1 MPTQVTTSALLAQES
16 SRASITVEEGATY
29 APSTSSQSQFLTEA
43 ESRCPSLEG
52 GNKQHSP
59 QADHGE
65 QSPPSTLVR
74 PASSMVDRSANDQS
88 RDTDGNSTSEPPEP
102 LDAGEI
108 ERHDEVDN
116 VLEMSDPASFIKR
129 RVDPILR
136 HNLIMKGANQPKEKE
151 VITGKFPR
159 SKFGSK
165 YRSFSDSWYFVKV
178 GEEKVH
184 RNWLSYSPKED
195 AAFCHNCIF
204 FGGKNKEVA
213 FTQVGCRNWKD
224 AHERFSKHERSQ
236 AHVDATLDFVCYCSR
251 TSIDQQLSAEAA
263 RLEWERHKQV
273 EQNRNTM
280 KRLTDITIFLAK
292 QGLALRGHREDMSM
306 ESANKGNFIAT
317 AEFLSKYDEAM
328 ASHLSKVK
336 KERMKRKEDGK
347 PKGKKK
353 AKRGRGNIITFMSAE
368 SQNKII
374 DIVGN
379 DVIEM
384 VLKEIKAAVYFSI
397 AMDCTTDISHKDQL
411 SIIIR
416 YLDGNLDITERLLCV
431 ERVKDSSAEG
441 LFNKLKDCF
450 EKKEIRFDHAVGQ
463 SYDGASVMKGKYNG
477 VKTKVQRVAPQCLFI
492 WTFDHVLNLVI
503 MEACCSSL
511 AAKSLFGVLEKVYAF
526 FSASRKRSD
535 ILEEKQKKSSVS
547 PIHRPQR
554 VSTTRW
560 WSHQKALNNVF
571 FACSEALYDCF
582 IDALQDCQSADQS
595 VETITDAEAL
605 EHKLTSFELVLT
617 AHLFRHIFAI
627 TDPASLYLQ
636 SEKIDLLT
644 AIRLVET
651 AQTQLQQLRSK
662 FTEIH
667 AEAKSYCTHHQ
678 LQEQDFIAKR
688 TRRRKR
694 QADEICQ
701 DEVEENIASRYRR
714 ETFIF
719 AIDTAV
725 SSIRRRFTSHKAIL
739 QDVALLDPERFHE
752 ALESRCLPPEAFQ
765 NVAKNYGLE
774 ARTLAEEYLSFID
787 NYSRFKEVNGIC
799 QAEKETTNKD
809 VDRESFL
816 TVVKAINR
824 FNVQSA
830 YPNLYTLYKII
841 ATLPIGSTK
850 CERTFSKLKYVKNRL
865 RSTMGQERLN
875 ALMMINIER
884 DLTEAVSFDAVIDKF
899 ADTPLLRKL
908 LMH

>member
-1 MPTQVTTSALLAQES
+1 MPTQVTPSVLPAQES
-16 SRASITVEEGATY
+16 SLASITVEEGATY
-29 APSTSSQSQFLTEA
+29 KARTSSQSQFLTEA
-43 ESRCPSLEG
+43 ESRPSLEG
-52 GNKQHSP
+52 ANKKHSP
-59 QADHGE
+59 QVDHGE
-65 QSPPSTLVR
+65 QSQTSTLVR
-74 PASSMVDRSANDQS
+74 PASSMEDRSANAG
-88 RDTDGNSTSEPPEP
+88 RDTDRNSTNEP
-102 LDAGEI
+102 LDAGEV
-108 ERHDEVDN
+108 ERHGEIAN

-151 VITGKFPR
+151 VINGKFPR
-159 SKFGSK
+159 SKFGSN

-195 AAFCHNCIF
+195 AAFCHTCIF
-204 FGGKNKEVA
+204 FGGKSKEVA

-224 AHERFSKHERSQ
+224 ANERFCKHERSQ
-236 AHVDATLDFVCYCSR
+236 AHIDATLDFVCYCTR
-251 TSIDQQLSAEAA
+251 TSIDQQLSAEVA
-263 RLEWERHKQV
+263 RLEGERHKQV

-292 QGLALRGHREDMSM
+292 QGLALRGHREDM

-317 AEFLSKYDEAM
+317 AEFLSRYDEAM
-328 ASHLSKVK
+328 ASHLSNVK
-336 KERMKRKEDGK
+336 QERMKRKEDGK
-347 PKGKKK
+347 SKGKKT
-353 AKRGRGNIITFMSAE
+353 KRGRGNIITFMSAE

-379 DVIEM
+379 DVMER

-411 SIIIR
+411 PIIIR

-450 EKKEIRFDHAVGQ
+450 EKKDIRFDHAVGQ

-477 VKTKVQRVAPQCLFI
+477 VKTKVQQVAPQCLFI

-503 MEACCSSL
+503 MEACCSSF
-511 AAKSLFGVLEKVYAF
+511 AAKSLFGVLEKIYAF
-526 FSASRKRSD
+526 FAASRKRSD

-571 FACSEALYDCF
+571 FACSEVLFDCF

-595 VETITDAEAL
+595 VETIADAEAL

-627 TDPASLYLQ
+627 TDSASLYLQ

-651 AQTQLQQLRSK
+651 AQTQLQQL
-662 FTEIH
+662 
-667 AEAKSYCTHHQ
+667 
-678 LQEQDFIAKR
+678 
-688 TRRRKR
+688 
-694 QADEICQ
+694 
-701 DEVEENIASRYRR
+701 
-714 ETFIF
+714 
-719 AIDTAV
+719 
-725 SSIRRRFTSHKAIL
+725 
-739 QDVALLDPERFHE
+739 
-752 ALESRCLPPEAFQ
+752 
-765 NVAKNYGLE
+765 
-774 ARTLAEEYLSFID
+774 
-787 NYSRFKEVNGIC
+787 
-799 QAEKETTNKD
+799 
-809 VDRESFL
+809 
-816 TVVKAINR
+816 
-824 FNVQSA
+824 
-830 YPNLYTLYKII
+830 
-841 ATLPIGSTK
+841 
-850 CERTFSKLKYVKNRL
+850 
-865 RSTMGQERLN
+865 
-875 ALMMINIER
+875 
-884 DLTEAVSFDAVIDKF
+884 
-899 ADTPLLRKL
+899 
-908 LMH
+908 